1 MTDARGPDEQREP
14 GTGGQAGDAGGA
26 AAGNSAASPPSDPPH
41 LASPP
46 ASRLPGRLRRAEA
59 WLRARLPATASL
71 GGMLLALALVPVW
84 SWQNCGIAGCPDVAS
99 LRSYQPGGAAVLL
112 DRDGD
117 EIAHLSRVRHEVVEL
132 ESLPE
137 HVADAFIAV
146 EDRRFR
152 EHDGVDWRRVGGALL
167 ANVRAGGIA
176 EGSSTITMQLSRNL
190 FADRLPASSRT
201 MRRKLLEAR
210 VAKEIESE
218 YSKDEI
224 LELYLNHIFFGGSA
238 YGIEAGAQRY
248 FGRDAED
255 LTLAQAALL
264 AALPKAPSHY
274 DPFENP
280 ERARER
286 RNLVLS
292 LMAEQG
298 LIDADEAER
307 AQNARLGIRRG
318 GPRRIEPELPGAP
331 YFVDRVRRILE
342 AELGD
347 ELYRQPLVV
356 HTTLDLGFQRRAEDE
371 LTRQLR
377 NIERGGAGRF
387 SGSRYRTSSSGD
399 SLGTDYLQGA
409 VVVMDADEGDVL
421 ALVGGRDYEDS
432 QFDRATRAHRQAGS
446 TIKPFVFAAALEQGW
461 SPTDTVIDEPLE
473 LELDGR
479 PWSPGNFD
487 GIFVGPVS
495 LREALVGSRN
505 VPTVRLAREVGPAR
519 VASLAHDAGIEEEF
533 RRHPMIALGITAVSP
548 LELTTAFTALANRG
562 ERVEPRFVL
571 RVEDEDGDV
580 IWEPEPDRERVMKAG
595 IAYLITD
602 MLRDAV
608 DVGTANSVRDAGYR
622 GPAAG
627 KTGTTNDAAD
637 AWYVGYTPQ
646 LVGTVW
652 IGFDQ
657 RRPIAARASGGRAAA
672 PVWGRLMRRA
682 PEDEDGPE
690 SWERPE
696 DVIERALD
704 PETGRPIE
712 PGCEPKGRRLRT
724 ELFLEDADIDEV
736 CPEGARPSVFERV
749 WSWIRGLFVDEEAE
763 APRRRDDRRPGR
775 PRPAERP
782 IDAPEVPE
790 VPLGIEIDSLPPIRF
805 DIIGDT
811 IVLPDTIRL
820 DVPAVVVE
828 PVIIYDP
835 DGAEGDKEPVMIEPR
850 DGRGPDSQGPPGQ
863 LKRDR

>member
-1 MTDARGPDEQREP
+1 MSDERGPDEERAP
-14 GTGGQAGDAGGA
+14 ADRPAGDAPGGA
-26 AAGNSAASPPSDPPH
+26 RVDEPVVPVDA
-41 LASPP
+41 P
-46 ASRLPGRLRRAEA
+46 ARGRFRLPAAVRHAES
-59 WLRARLPATASL
+59 WLRAHLPATASL
-71 GGMLLALALVPVW
+71 AGMLVALALIPVW
-84 SWQNCGIAGCPDVAS
+84 GWPNCGLTGCPDVAS
-99 LRSYQPGGAAVLL
+99 LRSYQPGGATVLL
-112 DRDGD
+112 DRNGD
-117 EIAHLSRVRHEVVEL
+117 EIADLSPVRHDVVEL
-132 ESLPE
+132 ASLPE
-137 HVADAFIAV
+137 HVAAAFIAV

-190 FADRLPASSRT
+190 FADRLPASERT
-201 MRRKLLEAR
+201 LRRKLLEAR
-210 VAKEIESE
+210 VAKEIESA

-238 YGIEAGAQRY
+238 YGIESGAQRY
-248 FGRDAED
+248 FGRSAED

-298 LIDADEAER
+298 LIEEDEAER
-307 AQNARLGIRRG
+307 ARESRLGIRRG
-318 GPRRIEPELPGAP
+318 GPRRTSPEAP
-331 YFVDRVRRILE
+331 SAAYFVDRVRRILE

-356 HTTLDLGFQRRAEDE
+356 HTTLDLRFQRRAEEE
-371 LTRQLR
+371 LSRQLR
-377 NIERGGAGRF
+377 IIERGGAGRF
-387 SGSRYRTSSSGD
+387 SGSRYRTASTGD

-432 QFDRATRAHRQAGS
+432 QFDRATRAQRQAGS

-473 LELDGR
+473 LELDGQA
-479 PWSPGNFD
+479 WSPGNFD
-487 GIFVGPVS
+487 GVFVGPVS

-519 VASLAHDAGIEEEF
+519 VALLAHDAGIDEEF

-548 LELTTAFTALANRG
+548 LELTTAFTALANNG

-571 RVEDEDGDV
+571 RVENEDGDV
-580 IWEPEPDRERVMKAG
+580 IREPEPDRERVMNAG
-595 IAYLITD
+595 VAYLITD

-608 DVGTANSVRDAGYR
+608 DVGTANSVRDVGFR

-682 PEDEDGPE
+682 PQDEDGPE
-690 SWERPE
+690 TWERPD

-704 PETGRPIE
+704 PETGRPLE

-724 ELFLEDADIDEV
+724 ELFLESTDIDEI
-736 CPEGARPSVFERV
+736 CPEGARPNVLERV
-749 WSWIRGLFVDEEAE
+749 WSWIRGLFTDEEADS
-763 APRRRDDRRPGR
+763 PRRRED
-775 PRPAERP
+775 ERP
-782 IDAPEVPE
+782 TRRRTAPADRPEVPE
-790 VPLGIEIDSLPPIRF
+790 VPLGIEIDSLPPIRI
-805 DIIGDT
+805 DITEDT

-820 DVPAVVVE
+820 DVPAVVVD

-835 DGAEGDKEPVMIEPR
+835 DGPQGGKQPILIEPR
-850 DGRGPDSQGPPGQ
+850 DDDGRGPDGQGPPGQ
-863 LKRDR
+863 QKRDR